1 MAIDISG
8 QTAKVLDGTR
18 SRPIPN
24 ATLSSVVPQ
33 AFAIADERGRV
44 DLTAFEGSQSI
55 EIRSAGYRITT
66 MSYDSIVEAGLEI
79 RLQIAPVS
87 LDQVVIS
94 ASGWTEDKRVVGR
107 YIVPIRKEKVAFL
120 NPQTT
125 ADLLGTSGSVF
136 IQKSQQGG
144 GSPMIRGFA
153 TNRLLYS
160 VDGVRMNTAI
170 FRSGNIHNVISLDPF
185 ALQSTEVLFGPGSVI
200 YGSDA
205 IGGVMR
211 FETLNPEFAAD
222 DEMQIGGN
230 AALRYSSANDEQTA
244 HVDLN
249 VGWKKWALLTSFSN
263 FNFDDLRMGSHGP
276 ESHLRTTMVVRDSID
291 KVVPNPDPQVQIP
304 TGYGQMNFMQ
314 KVRFKPST
322 KLDLQYA
329 FHYSETSSFG
339 RYDRLLRLDAQ
350 GLPAAAEWNYGP
362 QRWMMNHLQATF
374 ASDLTFFDKAVVRFA
389 HQYFNE
395 SRSDRRFNRNIR
407 NRREESVH
415 AYSLNLDL
423 VKNLGSSRL
432 YYGVELVRND
442 VVSTGTSEDIHTNE
456 IVVGP
461 ARYPNAE
468 WNSAG
473 VYASLSHVLSDQL
486 TLNTGL
492 RYNFFGLDADFTN
505 NTAFF
510 PFPFERSSSSDGNLT
525 GSAGLSYRP
534 GERITLSVLA
544 ATGFRSPNVDD
555 IGKVFDSERGSV
567 VVPNPNLKA
576 EYIYNGEVGV
586 AWLVDDILKFDFTA
600 YYSVL
605 ENAMVR
611 RNFTLNGL
619 DSIVYDGELSQVQ
632 AIQNASSATVFG
644 VQMGLEA
651 RFKNGLT
658 LESTYNYQN
667 GEEEMDD
674 GATSPSRHAAP
685 AFGLTRIGYEKGP
698 LKFQVFVVYS
708 AEVSFASLNP
718 EERGKPEIYARDA
731 DGNPYSPSWYTL
743 NFKMSW
749 QINQALLLGAGIEN
763 ITDQRY
769 RPYSSGLVAPGRNIV
784 LSLRAGF

>member
-1 MAIDISG
+1 
-8 QTAKVLDGTR
+8 
-18 SRPIPN
+18 
-24 ATLSSVVPQ
+24 
-33 AFAIADERGRV
+33 
-44 DLTAFEGSQSI
+44 
-55 EIRSAGYRITT
+55 
-66 MSYDSIVEAGLEI
+66 VEAGLEI

-211 FETLNPEFAAD
+211 FETLNPEFSTD
-222 DEMQIGGN
+222 DETRIDGN
-230 AALRYSSANDEQTA
+230 ATLRYSSANDEQTA

-249 VGWKKWALLTSFSN
+249 VGWKKWALLSSFSN

-276 ESHLRTTMVVRDSID
+276 ESYLRNTFVVRDTID
-291 KVVPNPDPQVQIP
+291 KVVPNQDPQVQIP
-304 TGYGQMNFMQ
+304 TSYSQMNFMQ
-314 KVRFKPST
+314 KVRFKPSA

-339 RYDRLLRLDAQ
+339 RYDRLLRLDGQ
-350 GLPAAAEWNYGP
+350 GMPAAAEWNYGP
-362 QRWMMNHLQATF
+362 QRWLMNHLQATF
-374 ASDLTFFDKAVVRFA
+374 ASDLTFFDKAVVRLA

-395 SRSDRRFNRNIR
+395 SRSDRRFNRDIR
-407 NRREESVH
+407 NRREESVQ

-432 YYGVELVRND
+432 YYGAELVRND
-442 VVSTGTSEDIHTNE
+442 VVSTGTSEEINTNE

-461 ARYPNAE
+461 TRYPNAE

-473 VYASLSHVLSDQL
+473 VYASLSHALSEQL

-505 NTAFF
+505 NSAFF
-510 PFPFERSSSSDGNLT
+510 PFPFETASTSDGNLT
-525 GSAGLSYRP
+525 GSAGLSYSP
-534 GERITLSVLA
+534 SDRITMSVLA

-567 VVPNPNLKA
+567 VVPNPDLKA

-586 AWLVDDILKFDFTA
+586 AWLAGDILKFDLTA
-600 YYSVL
+600 YYSIL

-619 DSIVYDGELSQVQ
+619 DSIIYDGELSQVQ
-632 AIQNASSATVFG
+632 AIQNASSATVYG
-644 VQMGLEA
+644 IQVGLEA
-651 RFKNGLT
+651 RFNNGLS

-674 GATSPSRHAAP
+674 GAISRSRHAAP
-685 AFGLTRIGYEKGP
+685 AFGLTRVSYEKGH
-698 LKFQVFVVYS
+698 LKFQIFAVYS
-708 AEVSFASLNP
+708 AEVSFVNLNP
-718 EERGKPEIYARDA
+718 EERGKPEIYAQDA

-749 QINQALLLGAGIEN
+749 QINEALLLGVGVEN

-769 RPYSSGLVAPGRNIV
+769 RPYSSGLVAPGSNLV